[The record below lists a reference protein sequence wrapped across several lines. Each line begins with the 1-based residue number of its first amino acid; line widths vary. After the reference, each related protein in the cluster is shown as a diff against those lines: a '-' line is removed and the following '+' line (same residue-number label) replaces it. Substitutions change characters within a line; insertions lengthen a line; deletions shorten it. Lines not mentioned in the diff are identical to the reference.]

1 MSLCAKFPKVCVN
14 NRECTEP
21 LVSDTGSIGSE
32 EKDAQVIKI
41 ELNESSNLI
50 EEKRCVQNKP
60 PLCEMSMKDTNV
72 KNVQVEVKTPNSGEK
87 RKSMSQKEKKK
98 VDPAEWEKLRKMYST
113 DARNENHMDSLDW
126 EAVRCAKLEELAET
140 IKERGQNNI
149 IASRIQVPYFSF
161 FFSSFNMK

>member
-14 NRECTEP
+14 DRECSKL
-21 LVSDTGSIGSE
+21 LVSDTGSIGS
-32 EKDAQVIKI
+32 KDKDVKVIKI

-50 EEKRCVQNKP
+50 EEKRCVQNMP
-60 PLCEMSMKDTNV
+60 PLCEMSMKSTDV
-72 KNVQVEVKTPNSGEK
+72 KNVQVEVKTPTSREK
-87 RKSMSQKEKKK
+87 KKSMSQKEKKK

-113 DARNENHMDSLDW
+113 ETRNENHMDSLDW

-149 IASRIQVPYFSF
+149 IASRIQVPYIIFSRAF
-161 FFSSFNMK
+161 I